1 MSHLQFWHI
10 SIETYSRF
18 GQRFLIHQE
27 FMFSEWKCQPWLQHT
42 WAVLWLCP
50 RCRTR
55 CVKCLLKSPE
65 KVKCDGRTL
74 IHTSRVFFFRF
85 FFVMCDQ
92 LLLEETSTHLDRHT
106 SPSPAPTSSLSILV
120 ALCWFNCL
128 IFNLQLQCSLHSAVT
143 SGHGSISDMVQIL

>member
-10 SIETYSRF
+10 SIETCSRF

-50 RCRTR
+50 RRRTR

-74 IHTSRVFFFRF
+74 IHTSRVFFFF
-85 FFVMCDQ
+85 
-92 LLLEETSTHLDRHT
+92 LLCVTSSYWRKRAHLERHA